1 MLGHQ
6 PYDDLAHHNSHN
18 HHHFG
23 VEVPA
28 LLMQAFG
35 PTPDQSR
42 FLEPLVAADNYHIL
56 EVDTVNSAID
66 MAPVADNRTQLAVQ
80 HEDLGIPIV
89 AVQVHV
95 DDTPAADYNRQREE
109 TALQAN
115 QIKNKMRGKKKKRN
129 CSLFYS
135 I

>member
-1 MLGHQ
+1 MEHR

-18 HHHFG
+18 QHHFG
-23 VEVPA
+23 VGVPA

-56 EVDTVNSAID
+56 EVDTANYAID
-66 MAPVADNRTQLAVQ
+66 MAPVADNHTQLAAQ
-80 HEDLGIPIV
+80 DEDLGIPIV

-95 DDTPAADYNRQREE
+95 DDTPAADYNHQRE
-109 TALQAN
+109 TALQAD
-115 QIKNKMRGKKKKRN
+115 
-129 CSLFYS
+129 S
-135 I
+135 